1 MNMADHAS
9 GLLTIDLDAVA
20 ANWRLLRDRV
30 APAACAAVV
39 KADAYGLGLAPVAR
53 RLAAEGCREF
63 FVAQIGEAVSLAGI
77 LSGRADDA
85 AIYVLDGFAPDAVDA
100 DDGAAARAIPVLN
113 SREAAADWSRHAAR
127 QGRRVAAMIQID
139 TGMAR
144 LGLTPAEAAAL
155 AGEGALDGLDLR
167 GVMSHLACAG
177 EAGHAMNAEQLAA
190 FRAARG
196 PFPGIRGSLA
206 NSSGIFLG
214 PDFHFDL
221 ARPGSALMGL
231 TPLTDQTNPMRQ
243 VINLQAKILQVQHID
258 TGRSVGYGASH
269 RVGRPSRIATV
280 AVGYADGYLR
290 SLGNRGSAF
299 IGANRVPV
307 VGRVSMDLITLDV
320 TEAPESLTRPGDMVD
335 LIGPHNPPDALAA
348 EAGTIGYE
356 ILTALGHR
364 YKRRYLGE
372 GGDA

>member
-1 MNMADHAS
+1 MSMADRAS
-9 GLLTIDLDAVA
+9 GLLTIDLDAIA

-53 RLAAEGCREF
+53 RLAREGCREF
-63 FVAQIGEAVSLAGI
+63 FVAQIDEAVSLAEI
-77 LSGRADDA
+77 LSGLADDA
-85 AIYVLDGFAPDAVDA
+85 AIYVLNGFAPDAA
-100 DDGAAARAIPVLN
+100 DGRAIPVLN
-113 SREAAADWSRHAAR
+113 TREQTVDWSRHAAR
-127 QGRRVAAMIQID
+127 QGRREAVMIQID

-144 LGLTPAEAAAL
+144 LGMAPAEARAL
-155 AGEGALDGLDLR
+155 AGDGTLDELDLQ
-167 GVMSHLACAG
+167 GVMSHLACAS
-177 EAGHAMNAEQLAA
+177 EAGHPMNAEQLAA
-190 FRAARG
+190 FQAARV

-214 PDFHFDL
+214 PDYHFDL

-231 TPLTDQTNPMRQ
+231 TPFTDRANPMRQ
-243 VINLQAKILQVQHID
+243 VINLQGKILQVRHVD
-258 TGRSVGYGASH
+258 TGGSVGYGASH

-320 TEAPESLTRPGDMVD
+320 TEAPEPLTQPGEMVD
-335 LIGPHNPPDALAA
+335 LIGPHNSPDALAA

-364 YKRRYLGE
+364 YKRRYVGA

>member
-1 MNMADHAS
+1 MSMADHAS
-9 GLLTIDLDAVA
+9 GLLTIDLDAIA

-53 RLAAEGCREF
+53 RLAIEGCREF

-77 LSGRADDA
+77 LSGLADDA
-85 AIYVLDGFAPDAVDA
+85 AIYVLNGFAPDAA
-100 DDGAAARAIPVLN
+100 DGRAIPVLN
-113 SREAAADWSRHAAR
+113 TQEQAVDWSRHAAQR
-127 QGRRVAAMIQID
+127 GRSLPVMIQID

-144 LGLTPAEAAAL
+144 LGMAPAEAASL
-155 AGEGALDGLDLR
+155 AAKGALDGLDLQ

-177 EAGHAMNAEQLAA
+177 EPEHPMCAEQLAA
-190 FRAARG
+190 FRSARG

-214 PDFHFDL
+214 PDYHFDL

-231 TPLTDQTNPMRQ
+231 APLINQTNPMQQ
-243 VINLQAKILQVQHID
+243 VVNLQGKILQVRHID
-258 TGRSVGYGASH
+258 MGGSVGYGASH
-269 RVGRPSRIATV
+269 RVARPSRIATV

-299 IGANRVPV
+299 IGTCRVPV

-320 TEAPESLTRPGDMVD
+320 TEAPEPLAQPGEMVD

-364 YKRRYLGE
+364 YARRYLGE
-372 GGDA
+372 SGNA